1 MKILLLFGQGEKEA
15 REASKVLS
23 SLIVEHGFTRRK
35 DLEKTIGEVIVTK
48 EEDVNAQ

>member
-1 MKILLLFGQGEKEA
+1 MKISISFGQGEKEA

-23 SLIVEHGFTRRK
+23 ALVVEHGFTRRK

-48 EEDVNAQ
+48 EEK